1 MQEKLAFSGVS
12 GPADIANVGFLPG
25 VRAAVLVQVPL
36 LTERFTTEI
45 TCKRPG
51 QKKMLVI
58 LLKGCLTKTILYIL
72 GYLR

>member
-1 MQEKLAFSGVS
+1 MQEKLAFPGVS
-12 GPADIANVGFLPG
+12 GPADIAHVGLLPG

-51 QKKMLVI
+51 QKKNAGNITKRV
-58 LLKGCLTKTILYIL
+58 LTKTILYI
-72 GYLR
+72 

>member
-1 MQEKLAFSGVS
+1 MQEKLAFPRVS
-12 GPADIANVGFLPG
+12 GPADIAHVGFLPG

-51 QKKMLVI
+51 KEKNARYITNKMDD
-58 LLKGCLTKTILYIL
+58 KTRL
-72 GYLR
+72 

>member
-1 MQEKLAFSGVS
+1 MQEKLAFPRVS
-12 GPADIANVGFLPG
+12 GPADIAHVGFLPG

-51 QKKMLVI
+51 QEKTLVI
-58 LLKGCLTKTILYIL
+58 LQIGCLIKKFID
-72 GYLR
+72 